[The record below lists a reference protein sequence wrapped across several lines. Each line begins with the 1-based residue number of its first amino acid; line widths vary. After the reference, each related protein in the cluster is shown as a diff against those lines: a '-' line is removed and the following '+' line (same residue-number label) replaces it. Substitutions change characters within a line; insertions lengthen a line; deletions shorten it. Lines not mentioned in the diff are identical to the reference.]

1 LQRRAVGHRRGER
14 RAGEGAR
21 PGARAGRSP
30 GDPGPRLPQHRRRP
44 AGAGEPAGAGAAPP
58 ARGGADGGRPCAG
71 RERGRL
77 SRRTSLGAGLRG
89 GAAPRR
95 LPGGRPRRPA
105 AAGMRLS
112 DHRRP
117 GRRGPGARRAPGAD
131 DAGQAGAGGP
141 LAVPGAGGLAR
152 LARPSRGRRPHQPQD
167 PPAPGHRGA
176 GGGGPGGERRRLRAG
191 AGERG
196 AGGGP
201 PALRRAV
208 ARRHPCRRSGERRH
222 DPAQGPGGGG
232 GGPGAQ
238 GAGRAGPR
246 RRPGG
251 RDAGL
256 PGALLVRELGSR
268 RLRPGG
274 LLRRQRLPRRLRSA
288 RLGGAGRP
296 RPGDRLGHLERDR
309 RRGRERAAAGPRG
322 SAAGEPQARHVD
334 PRGAG
339 GVRPGA
345 AQRPA
350 AGDGLDARSRGRA
363 GAAAFRRGC
372 RGSRPEPRGLPRPAD
387 AGHRL
392 RRSRDR
398 GRAGGGRRLGAVPRH
413 PGDRRARQLL
423 RAGRAFAD
431 GHPDHLAA
439 ARHLP
444 GRPAARPLLRGADDR
459 RAGRGPRRPARR
471 AGGRRGRRAD
481 GPPAGRGGGALRSGA
496 RRPPRRRGEPAMSD
510 LTPTPARPRTMGD
523 FLVIWFGQVISTLGS
538 GLTAF
543 ALGVWAFRQT
553 GSVTAL
559 SLITL
564 FATLPNLLLSPLAG
578 ALTDRWSR
586 RTVLLINN
594 FGSGT
599 CTLLL
604 ALLYWSGRIEIWHI
618 YVLVLASRCFNVFQL
633 PAFAAATVQLVPRRH
648 LVRANGLAQMG
659 PAAALIAAPMLA
671 ATLMD
676 LIGVGGVIF
685 LDFSS
690 FLFAAA
696 TLLSVEIPKPQAS
709 AAGQEGRGSLLYES
723 LYGWTYIRKR
733 PGLLGLLLFFA
744 AANYFLAVVQ
754 ILLTPLVLSFAST
767 RTLGVV

>member
-1 LQRRAVGHRRGER
+1 
-14 RAGEGAR
+14 
-21 PGARAGRSP
+21 
-30 GDPGPRLPQHRRRP
+30 
-44 AGAGEPAGAGAAPP
+44 
-58 ARGGADGGRPCAG
+58 
-71 RERGRL
+71 
-77 SRRTSLGAGLRG
+77 
-89 GAAPRR
+89 
-95 LPGGRPRRPA
+95 
-105 AAGMRLS
+105 
-112 DHRRP
+112 
-117 GRRGPGARRAPGAD
+117 
-131 DAGQAGAGGP
+131 
-141 LAVPGAGGLAR
+141 
-152 LARPSRGRRPHQPQD
+152 
-167 PPAPGHRGA
+167 
-176 GGGGPGGERRRLRAG
+176 
-191 AGERG
+191 
-196 AGGGP
+196 
-201 PALRRAV
+201 
-208 ARRHPCRRSGERRH
+208 
-222 DPAQGPGGGG
+222 
-232 GGPGAQ
+232 
-238 GAGRAGPR
+238 
-246 RRPGG
+246 
-251 RDAGL
+251 
-256 PGALLVRELGSR
+256 
-268 RLRPGG
+268 
-274 LLRRQRLPRRLRSA
+274 
-288 RLGGAGRP
+288 
-296 RPGDRLGHLERDR
+296 
-309 RRGRERAAAGPRG
+309 
-322 SAAGEPQARHVD
+322 
-334 PRGAG
+334 
-339 GVRPGA
+339 
-345 AQRPA
+345 
-350 AGDGLDARSRGRA
+350 
-363 GAAAFRRGC
+363 
-372 RGSRPEPRGLPRPAD
+372 
-387 AGHRL
+387 
-392 RRSRDR
+392 
-398 GRAGGGRRLGAVPRH
+398 
-413 PGDRRARQLL
+413 
-423 RAGRAFAD
+423 
-431 GHPDHLAA
+431 
-439 ARHLP
+439 
-444 GRPAARPLLRGADDR
+444 
-459 RAGRGPRRPARR
+459 
-471 AGGRRGRRAD
+471 
-481 GPPAGRGGGALRSGA
+481 
-496 RRPPRRRGEPAMSD
+496 MSD

-767 RTLGVV
+767 RTLGVVNACGAGGALLGGVLLSVWGGGRSTRRIPLILGFTVLQGATLLLGGLRPNAVLVAAATAVALFATPIIRGSSEAIWQLKVPQDLQGRVYAIRRMIAGVAFPLAGASAGPLADRVFGPLLLPGGALAGSLGRLIGVGPGRGVGLLFMLFGALTLLSVLVIYEVRSVRCVETELPDALRDAPGEEPAAEPPPPPAGAVARAGL